1 MLHEITFSSFNERD
15 TVYGWIYVPAAKPK
29 GIVQLIHGFGEHSR
43 RYLHMI
49 VKFMEAG
56 YIVAADDHVGHGKT
70 ALENNTWG
78 DWGTMG
84 CHTMMEDEYTLTLLV
99 KEKYPNLPY
108 FLFGHSMGSFIAR
121 DYAAKYGDQL
131 DGMTICGT
139 TGVFRGADEAAAR
152 LEQIVAEGRGEE
164 ADPALLGSLLGWMCE
179 RCGEVSLGNE
189 WICDDPFVQTD
200 HAQDPFDA
208 FTKPTT
214 NRSLL
219 YFTQMMQ
226 CITGTE
232 WAQKV
237 PWKLPIYNIGGD
249 QDPVGEYG
257 QGIYEVSNWLYQTG
271 HSVKTKVYSGY
282 RHEIH
287 NYKDLKDEVENG
299 IITFMDEILD
309 K

>member
-1 MLHEITFSSFNERD
+1 MLHEVSFSSFNERD
-15 TVYGWIYVPAAKPK
+15 IVYGWIYVPAAKPK

-49 VKFMEAG
+49 VKFMDAG
-56 YIVAADDHVGHGKT
+56 FIVAADDHVGHGKT

-139 TGVFRGADEAAAR
+139 TGVFRGVDEAAAK
-152 LEQIVAEGRGEE
+152 LEQVVAEGKGEE

-189 WICDDPFVQTD
+189 WICEDSFVQID

-208 FTKPTT
+208 FTKPTS

-257 QGIYEVSNWLYQTG
+257 QGIYEVSNWLSQTG

-287 NYKDLKDEVENG
+287 NYADLKDEVEAG
-299 IITFMDEILD
+299 IIAFMNEVLE